1 MPPSF
6 KWPLFCY
13 KICLLPLY
21 GVYIVECMSFFWLV
35 CIFRVMLLYAV
46 DKQIAPKHKIN
57 NFMIHEC
64 AENSLDPSDTHTQQ
78 IKAIHFYL
86 RKKNRKDSERV

>member
-1 MPPSF
+1 
-6 KWPLFCY
+6 
-13 KICLLPLY
+13 
-21 GVYIVECMSFFWLV
+21 
-35 CIFRVMLLYAV
+35 MLLYAV